1 MRRPGNN
8 SFEMPEF
15 IQSHSMR
22 VPVSLR
28 PLTGADYDE
37 WNEVRWR
44 NDAWL
49 KPWESGD
56 PLHGAPITYKEW
68 MKQLR
73 RNERAGTGAVFAIEQ
88 HGRIVGQVS
97 LGAICYGAMRS
108 GVVGYW
114 VDERCAGRGY
124 APMAVALL
132 ADWAMFDPT
141 GPRLHRMEIDILPEN
156 KRSRAVAR
164 KVGATLEGV
173 RRAYMYV
180 NDQWRDHESYVLMA
194 EDAPN
199 GFTARLMTGNS
210 PS

>member
-22 VPVSLR
+22 VPVRLR

-88 HGRIVGQVS
+88 HGRIVGQIS

-108 GVVGYW
+108 GVAGYW

-132 ADWAMFDPT
+132 ADWAMFDRPDLDCIAWKST
-141 GPRLHRMEIDILPEN
+141 FCRKTSGPVPSHA
-156 KRSRAVAR
+156 RSEQRWRGCGAR
-164 KVGATLEGV
+164 ICTSTTNGAIMKAT
-173 RRAYMYV
+173 Y
-180 NDQWRDHESYVLMA
+180 
-194 EDAPN
+194 
-199 GFTARLMTGNS
+199 
-210 PS
+210 

>member
-88 HGRIVGQVS
+88 HGRIVGQIS
-97 LGAICYGAMRS
+97 LGAICYGA
-108 GVVGYW
+108 
-114 VDERCAGRGY
+114 DA
-124 APMAVALL
+124 
-132 ADWAMFDPT
+132 F
-141 GPRLHRMEIDILPEN
+141 
-156 KRSRAVAR
+156 RAWSAIGWTSVAR
-164 KVGATLEGV
+164 AWLRADGGGAVGGLGHVRPDRTSTASHGNRHFAGKQGGPVPSHARSEQRWRGCGARICTSTANGAIMKAT
-173 RRAYMYV
+173 Y
-180 NDQWRDHESYVLMA
+180 
-194 EDAPN
+194 
-199 GFTARLMTGNS
+199 
-210 PS
+210 

>member
-88 HGRIVGQVS
+88 HGRILS
-97 LGAICYGAMRS
+97 LI
-108 GVVGYW
+108 
-114 VDERCAGRGY
+114 
-124 APMAVALL
+124 
-132 ADWAMFDPT
+132 
-141 GPRLHRMEIDILPEN
+141 HI
-156 KRSRAVAR
+156 
-164 KVGATLEGV
+164 
-173 RRAYMYV
+173 
-180 NDQWRDHESYVLMA
+180 
-194 EDAPN
+194 
-199 GFTARLMTGNS
+199 
-210 PS
+210 

>member
-88 HGRIVGQVS
+88 HGRIVGQIS

-124 APMAVALL
+124 AP
-132 ADWAMFDPT
+132 
-141 GPRLHRMEIDILPEN
+141 
-156 KRSRAVAR
+156 K
-164 KVGATLEGV
+164 GV

>member
-88 HGRIVGQVS
+88 HGRIVGQIS

-141 GPRLHRMEIDILPEN
+141 GPRLHRMESTFCRKTSGPVPSHA
-156 KRSRAVAR
+156 RSEQRWRGCGAR
-164 KVGATLEGV
+164 ICTSTANGAIMKAT
-173 RRAYMYV
+173 Y
-180 NDQWRDHESYVLMA
+180 
-194 EDAPN
+194 
-199 GFTARLMTGNS
+199 
-210 PS
+210 

>member
-56 PLHGAPITYKEW
+56 PLYGAPITYKEW

-88 HGRIVGQVS
+88 HGRIVGQIS

-124 APMAVALL
+124 ADGGGVVGGLGHVRPDRTSTASHGNRHFAGKQAVPCRRTQGRSNVGGGAARVYVRQRPMA
-132 ADWAMFDPT
+132 
-141 GPRLHRMEIDILPEN
+141 
-156 KRSRAVAR
+156 RS
-164 KVGATLEGV
+164 
-173 RRAYMYV
+173 
-180 NDQWRDHESYVLMA
+180 
-194 EDAPN
+194 
-199 GFTARLMTGNS
+199 
-210 PS
+210 

>member
-1 MRRPGNN
+1 M
-8 SFEMPEF
+8 
-15 IQSHSMR
+15 
-22 VPVSLR
+22 SLR

-56 PLHGAPITYKEW
+56 PPHGAPITYKEW

-73 RNERAGTGAVFAIEQ
+73 RNERAGIGAVFAIEQ
-88 HGRIVGQVS
+88 HGRIVGQIS

-114 VDERCAGRGY
+114 GTSVAPGVATRRWRWRCWRIG
-124 APMAVALL
+124 
-132 ADWAMFDPT
+132 AMFDPT

-164 KVGATLEGV
+164 KVGATLRGAARVYV
-173 RRAYMYV
+173 RQRP
-180 NDQWRDHESYVLMA
+180 MA
-194 EDAPN
+194 
-199 GFTARLMTGNS
+199 RS
-210 PS
+210 

>member
-88 HGRIVGQVS
+88 HGRIVGQIS

-124 APMAVALL
+124 APMPVALL

-141 GPRLHRMEIDILPEN
+141 GPRLHRMEIDVGGLGHVRPDRTSTASHGN
-156 KRSRAVAR
+156 RHFAGKQAVPCRRTQGRSN
-164 KVGATLEGV
+164 VGG
-173 RRAYMYV
+173 
-180 NDQWRDHESYVLMA
+180 
-194 EDAPN
+194 
-199 GFTARLMTGNS
+199 GTARVYVRQRPMARS
-210 PS
+210 

>member
-88 HGRIVGQVS
+88 HGRIVGQIS

-124 APMAVALL
+124 VGGLGHVRPDRTSTASHGNRHFAGKQAVPCRRTQGRSNVGGGAARVYVRQRPMA
-132 ADWAMFDPT
+132 
-141 GPRLHRMEIDILPEN
+141 
-156 KRSRAVAR
+156 RS
-164 KVGATLEGV
+164 
-173 RRAYMYV
+173 
-180 NDQWRDHESYVLMA
+180 
-194 EDAPN
+194 
-199 GFTARLMTGNS
+199 
-210 PS
+210 

>member
-88 HGRIVGQVS
+88 HGRIVGQIS

-108 GVVGYW
+108 ASSAIGWTSVAPGVATRRW
-114 VDERCAGRGY
+114 RWRCWRI
-124 APMAVALL
+124 
-132 ADWAMFDPT
+132 
-141 GPRLHRMEIDILPEN
+141 GPCSTRPDLDCIAWKSTFLPEN

>member
-88 HGRIVGQVS
+88 HGRRFLS
-97 LGAICYGAMRS
+97 LCFTWESAARRS
-108 GVVGYW
+108 PPSC
-114 VDERCAGRGY
+114 RS
-124 APMAVALL
+124 
-132 ADWAMFDPT
+132 FS
-141 GPRLHRMEIDILPEN
+141 LP
-156 KRSRAVAR
+156 S
-164 KVGATLEGV
+164 
-173 RRAYMYV
+173 
-180 NDQWRDHESYVLMA
+180 
-194 EDAPN
+194 
-199 GFTARLMTGNS
+199 GFCGF
-210 PS
+210 

>member
-73 RNERAGTGAVFAIEQ
+73 RNERAGTG
-88 HGRIVGQVS
+88 
-97 LGAICYGAMRS
+97 
-108 GVVGYW
+108 VVGYW

-180 NDQWRDHESYVLMA
+180 NGQWRDHESYVLMA

-199 GFTARLMTGNS
+199 GFTVRLMTGNS

>member
-56 PLHGAPITYKEW
+56 PLHGAPITY
-68 MKQLR
+68 L
-73 RNERAGTGAVFAIEQ
+73 
-88 HGRIVGQVS
+88 S
-97 LGAICYGAMRS
+97 LI
-108 GVVGYW
+108 
-114 VDERCAGRGY
+114 
-124 APMAVALL
+124 
-132 ADWAMFDPT
+132 
-141 GPRLHRMEIDILPEN
+141 HI
-156 KRSRAVAR
+156 
-164 KVGATLEGV
+164 
-173 RRAYMYV
+173 
-180 NDQWRDHESYVLMA
+180 
-194 EDAPN
+194 
-199 GFTARLMTGNS
+199 
-210 PS
+210 

>member
-88 HGRIVGQVS
+88 HGRIVGRSRWARSATARCVPAS
-97 LGAICYGAMRS
+97 SAIGWTS
-108 GVVGYW
+108 V
-114 VDERCAGRGY
+114 CAGRGY

-180 NDQWRDHESYVLMA
+180 NGQWRDHESYVLMA

>member
-88 HGRIVGQVS
+88 HGRIVGQIS

-114 VDERCAGRGY
+114 VDERCAGVATRRWRWRCWRIGPCSTRPDLDCIAWKSTFCRKTSGPVPSHARSEQRWRGC
-124 APMAVALL
+124 
-132 ADWAMFDPT
+132 
-141 GPRLHRMEIDILPEN
+141 G
-156 KRSRAVAR
+156 AR
-164 KVGATLEGV
+164 ICTSTANGAIMKAT
-173 RRAYMYV
+173 Y
-180 NDQWRDHESYVLMA
+180 
-194 EDAPN
+194 
-199 GFTARLMTGNS
+199 
-210 PS
+210 

>member
-1 MRRPGNN
+1 
-8 SFEMPEF
+8 
-15 IQSHSMR
+15 
-22 VPVSLR
+22 
-28 PLTGADYDE
+28 
-37 WNEVRWR
+37 
-44 NDAWL
+44 
-49 KPWESGD
+49 
-56 PLHGAPITYKEW
+56 
-68 MKQLR
+68 
-73 RNERAGTGAVFAIEQ
+73 
-88 HGRIVGQVS
+88 
-97 LGAICYGAMRS
+97 
-108 GVVGYW
+108 
-114 VDERCAGRGY
+114 
-124 APMAVALL
+124 MAVALL

-180 NDQWRDHESYVLMA
+180 NDQCRDHESYVLMA

>member
-44 NDAWL
+44 
-49 KPWESGD
+49 
-56 PLHGAPITYKEW
+56 TYKEW

-88 HGRIVGQVS
+88 HGRIVGQIS

-180 NDQWRDHESYVLMA
+180 NGQWRDHESYVLMA